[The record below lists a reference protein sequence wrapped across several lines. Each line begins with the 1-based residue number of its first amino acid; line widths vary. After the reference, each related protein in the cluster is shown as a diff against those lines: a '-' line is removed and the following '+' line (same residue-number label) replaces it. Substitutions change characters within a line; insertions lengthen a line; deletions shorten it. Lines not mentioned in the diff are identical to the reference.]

1 MDESDVLVMAQT
13 IWGEARGESNE
24 GQYAIGHVIKNR
36 FDSNKWFSA
45 DSLEGVCKK
54 KWQFSCWNE
63 DDPNK
68 EKMEKLTQEDIKDFI
83 EIANNVLDGS
93 KESNVGKATH
103 YYADYIKEPKWAEGK
118 TPITKIGVHHFYE
131 DID

>member
-83 EIANNVLDGS
+83 EIAKSVLDGS

-131 DID
+131 NID

>member
-118 TPITKIGVHHFYE
+118 TPITKIGFHHFYE

>member
-118 TPITKIGVHHFYE
+118 TPITKIGVHHYYE